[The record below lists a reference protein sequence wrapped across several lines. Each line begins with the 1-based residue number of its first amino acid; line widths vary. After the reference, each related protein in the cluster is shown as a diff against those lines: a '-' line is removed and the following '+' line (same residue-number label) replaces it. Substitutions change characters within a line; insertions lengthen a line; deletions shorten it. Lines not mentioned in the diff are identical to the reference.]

1 MSQEVVA
8 TATPRRTTESWGLLG
23 GPHHS
28 LVGQT
33 HREGRF
39 VIQTEDN
46 ISATWS
52 AYKCRCRREAR
63 DALILHYAPLVHYV
77 AGRVAVGLPRTVD
90 RSDLV
95 SYGLFGLI
103 DAIEKF
109 EPDRGYRFETYA
121 IARIK
126 GNMLDELRSLDWVPR
141 SVRRKAK
148 AIEQA
153 YVELEGAL
161 QRPPSDGELA
171 DALDMNEGQ
180 LHQALTQVALINI
193 VTFDAMVSGPV
204 DGDDGVTVGDT
215 LVDGADGPVDVVE
228 LAELRS
234 LLADAIEGLTERERL
249 VVSLYYF
256 DGLTLAEI
264 GEVLGVTESRAC
276 QIHGKAVLQLR
287 LRLAAAEREPA

>member
-1 MSQEVVA
+1 VTQIDTDIG
-8 TATPRRTTESWGLLG
+8 TAWDAYKRLG
-23 GPHHS
+23 G
-28 LVGQT
+28 
-33 HREGRF
+33 
-39 VIQTEDN
+39 
-46 ISATWS
+46 
-52 AYKCRCRREAR
+52 REAR

-77 AGRVAVGLPRTVD
+77 AGRVAVGLPRSVD

-109 EPDRGYRFETYA
+109 QPERGFRFETYA
-121 IARIK
+121 ISRIK

-141 SVRRKAK
+141 SVRQKAR

-153 YVELEGAL
+153 CVALESDL
-161 QRPPSDGELA
+161 QRPPSDCELA
-171 DALDMNEGQ
+171 DALGMSEAQ
-180 LHQALTQVALINI
+180 LHHALSQVSLVSL
-193 VTFDAMVSGPV
+193 VTFDAMVAGSA
-204 DGDDGVTVGDT
+204 DGDECVTVGDT
-215 LVDGADGPVDVVE
+215 LVDGSDGPVDLLE
-228 LAELRS
+228 SAELRS
-234 LLADAIEGLTERERL
+234 TLADAIDRLSERERL

-287 LRLAAAEREPA
+287 LRVASTERESA